1 MRPALARLARDRHGA
16 AALEMAIIM
25 PVVAGLMMVALDFSN
40 AWSMRLGLEQAAQS
54 SIEIAGARKG
64 VATNY
69 DHLRQA
75 AIDAWGKPYS
85 SAATDNWLECDGV
98 RMDSITVSCN
108 GGQRARY
115 VSVSISAE
123 YRPVFG
129 WGQVISGNS
138 ANNGFVVTGDAV
150 LRVQ

>member
-1 MRPALARLARDRHGA
+1 MRRALARLACNRSGA
-16 AALEMAIIM
+16 AAMEMVIIM

-54 SIEIAGARKG
+54 SIELAAARKG

-69 DHLRQA
+69 DYLRTA
-75 AIDAWGKPYS
+75 AIDAWGKPFKT
-85 SAATDNWLECDGV
+85 AATDSWLECDGV
-98 RMDSITVSCN
+98 RMASLTVSCN

-115 VSVSISAE
+115 VSVAIAAE
-123 YRPVFG
+123 YQPVFG
-129 WGQVISGNS
+129 WGKVISGTGTS
-138 ANNGFVVTGDAV
+138 NGILVTGDAV